1 MFGPPNAR
9 EGFGNH
15 CPGQSPVSD
24 FPRGGGGMVV
34 GRGSSSKA
42 QVASAGW
49 PSLLMAASA
58 CPSPAGVGASQ
69 VMAGGSGPVQVKD
82 SPLLL
87 QQIEAMQLS
96 IKHLKNENNRLKVS
110 GSQ

>member
-1 MFGPPNAR
+1 MFDPPNAW
-9 EGFGNH
+9 EGFGNR
-15 CPGQSPVSD
+15 CPGQSSVSLRL
-24 FPRGGGGMVV
+24 PGGGGCCWPRLFQQGPGGICREAATCLLV
-34 GRGSSSKA
+34 
-42 QVASAGW
+42 SAI
-49 PSLLMAASA
+49 
-58 CPSPAGVGASQ
+58 GVGASQ

-110 GSQ
+110 GSR